1 MPELI
6 TIATTHHGLF
16 PQSPMRLLFSSIPC
30 YLDPASGAA
39 LSTRELLELLAARG
53 RDCRVL
59 TAGILDPKRE
69 TPLDE
74 VLATLEL
81 PAGRFQA
88 QLGTGR
94 VAEVVDL
101 GVNGVRVT
109 VMSAVFCRAER
120 LSDSRGPW
128 AMARHGR
135 RRENSAS
142 QRSWCL
148 ADSRGRA
155 ALLGSARASC
165 YPLINR
171 GNATVCLE

>member
-1 MPELI
+1 
-6 TIATTHHGLF
+6 
-16 PQSPMRLLFSSIPC
+16 MRLLFSSIPC